1 MFNDPNEALEQWYC
15 LFNNVLGK
23 HMPQSR
29 HVELKFNTDLNGFLL
44 Q

>member
-1 MFNDPNEALEQWYC
+1 MFNDPIEALEQWYC

-23 HMPQSR
+23 HMP